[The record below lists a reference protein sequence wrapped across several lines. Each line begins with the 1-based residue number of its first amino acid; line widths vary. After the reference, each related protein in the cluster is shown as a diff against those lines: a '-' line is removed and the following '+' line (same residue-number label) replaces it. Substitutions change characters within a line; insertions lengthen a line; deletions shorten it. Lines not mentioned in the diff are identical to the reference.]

1 MHLLTTGESFRFQTG
16 AVGVDGGGNV
26 AFCCAF
32 VFALFTAASG
42 AGRGA
47 HARAHT
53 AAHTAA
59 HIAAHLGWYCMCVR
73 VSASAP
79 HTPESLPCSPLA
91 ILLTLTLRDGALPNG
106 FTLEEV
112 QVKKKRI

>member
-1 MHLLTTGESFRFQTG
+1 M
-16 AVGVDGGGNV
+16 DGGGNV

-59 HIAAHLGWYCMCVR
+59 HMAAHLGWYCMCVR

-79 HTPESLPCSPLA
+79 HTPESLPRLWQFC
-91 ILLTLTLRDGALPNG
+91 LRFRCAMVPCPTVCPAGH
-106 FTLEEV
+106 TLEEV
-112 QVKKKRI
+112 QVKKKRR